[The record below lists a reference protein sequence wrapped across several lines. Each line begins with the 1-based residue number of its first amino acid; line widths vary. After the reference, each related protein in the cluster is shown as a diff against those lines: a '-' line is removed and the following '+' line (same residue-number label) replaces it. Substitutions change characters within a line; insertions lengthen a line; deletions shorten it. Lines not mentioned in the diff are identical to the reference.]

1 LDYASEKIIGA
12 AKYFSSKSEK
22 GNQQHSIMNR
32 IKLSLL
38 SALGITAL
46 FAGNAL
52 AEINVAAS
60 FSITED
66 IVHEIGGDR
75 VKVTA
80 VIPRGSNPHSYSLR
94 PRDLMTLEKADI
106 VFLTGL
112 GFDDYLKRWASAPE
126 HQKKIVDISRGIKPI
141 QNENDDHEGEDHENE
156 HEHHAGHEHH
166 HHGTDPHAWQNPLNG
181 AVYAEN
187 IQRELC
193 KREPDSCAFFTG
205 NAENYIKA
213 LKNLD
218 SRYQELFA
226 RVPDKNRIMITTHDA
241 FNYLADR
248 YRITIL
254 APRGITDSHE
264 PSAGD
269 IAAIE
274 KLMKENKVHAVF
286 IENLAANAAVEDLS
300 RKNGRVINGML
311 FTDSLAE
318 EPEGN
323 TYLRMIEHN
332 LRVIH
337 DAMSQ

>member
-1 LDYASEKIIGA
+1 
-12 AKYFSSKSEK
+12 
-22 GNQQHSIMNR
+22 MNR

-38 SALGITAL
+38 PFFIITAL
-46 FAGNAL
+46 IAGNARSQV
-52 AEINVAAS
+52 NVAAS

-66 IVHEIGGDR
+66 IVREIGGDR

-80 VIPRGSNPHSYSLR
+80 VIPRGSNPHGYSLK
-94 PRDLMTLEKADI
+94 PQDLMTLEKADI

-112 GFDDYLKRWASAPE
+112 GFDDYLKRWASAPD
-126 HQKKIVDISRGIKPI
+126 HQKKIADISLGIKPLR
-141 QNENDDHEGEDHENE
+141 NEHDDHDGEDGENDHEHHAE
-156 HEHHAGHEHH
+156 HEHHHR
-166 HHGTDPHAWQNPLNG
+166 GTDPHAWQNPLNG

-187 IQRELC
+187 IKKELC
-193 KREPDSCAFFTG
+193 KTEPNSCEFFTG

-218 SRYQELFA
+218 SRYLELFA
-226 RVPDKNRIMITTHDA
+226 LIPDENRIMITTHDA

-274 KLMKENKVHAVF
+274 KLMKEKKVHAVF
-286 IENLAANAAVEDLS
+286 IENLAGNTAVEELS
-300 RKNGRVINGML
+300 RKNGSVINGML
-311 FTDSLAE
+311 FTDSLAQ
-318 EPEGN
+318 EPEGS

-332 LRVIH
+332 LRIIH
-337 DAMSQ
+337 EAMSR

>member
-1 LDYASEKIIGA
+1 
-12 AKYFSSKSEK
+12 
-22 GNQQHSIMNR
+22 MNR
-32 IKLSLL
+32 IKLLL
-38 SALGITAL
+38 LPTLVIAAFFTGK
-46 FAGNAL
+46 AL
-52 AEINVAAS
+52 AQVNVATS

-66 IVHEIGGDR
+66 IVHEIGRER
-75 VKVTA
+75 VKVSA

-94 PRDLMTLEKADI
+94 PQDLMTLEKADI

-126 HQKKIVDISRGIKPI
+126 HQKKIVDISRGIKPLR
-141 QNENDDHEGEDHENE
+141 NENDDHNEEHCGKNDANEN
-156 HEHHAGHEHH
+156 HAEHEHH

-187 IQRELC
+187 IQKELC
-193 KREPDSCAFFTG
+193 KREPDSCEFFTS
-205 NAENYIKA
+205 NAEDYIKA

-218 SRYQELFA
+218 FRYQERFA

-300 RKNGRVINGML
+300 HKNGKVINGML
-311 FTDSLAE
+311 FTDSLTE
-318 EPEGN
+318 ESEGSS
-323 TYLRMIEHN
+323 YLKMIEHN

>member
-1 LDYASEKIIGA
+1 
-12 AKYFSSKSEK
+12 
-22 GNQQHSIMNR
+22 MNR
-32 IKLSLL
+32 IKLSLMPSL
-38 SALGITAL
+38 IIAAF

-52 AEINVAAS
+52 AQVNVAAS

-66 IVHEIGGDR
+66 IVNEIGGDR

-94 PRDLMTLEKADI
+94 PQDLMTLEKADI

-141 QNENDDHEGEDHENE
+141 QNENDDHEGEEHENE
-156 HEHHAGHEHH
+156 HEYHAEHEHH
-166 HHGTDPHAWQNPLNG
+166 HQGTDPHAWQNPLNG

-187 IQRELC
+187 IRRELC
-193 KREPDSCAFFTG
+193 NREPDSCEFFTG

-248 YRITIL
+248 YRIKIL

>member
-1 LDYASEKIIGA
+1 
-12 AKYFSSKSEK
+12 
-22 GNQQHSIMNR
+22 MNR
-32 IKLSLL
+32 IKLLL
-38 SALGITAL
+38 LPTLVIVAL
-46 FAGNAL
+46 FITGKAL
-52 AEINVAAS
+52 AQINVAAS

-66 IVHEIGGDR
+66 IVHEIGRDR

-94 PRDLMTLEKADI
+94 PQDLMTLEKADI

-112 GFDDYLKRWASAPE
+112 GFDDYLKRWASAPD
-126 HQKKIVDISRGIKPI
+126 HQKKIVDISRGIKPLR
-141 QNENDDHEGEDHENE
+141 NDNDDHNE
-156 HEHHAGHEHH
+156 EHGGKNTANDNHAEHEHH

-187 IQRELC
+187 IKKELC
-193 KREPDSCAFFTG
+193 KTEPNSCEFFTG

-218 SRYQELFA
+218 SRYLELFA
-226 RVPDKNRIMITTHDA
+226 LIPDENRIMITTHDA

-274 KLMKENKVHAVF
+274 KLMKEKKVHAVF
-286 IENLAANAAVEDLS
+286 IENLAGNTAVEELS
-300 RKNGRVINGML
+300 RKNGSVINGML
-311 FTDSLAE
+311 FTDSLAQ
-318 EPEGN
+318 EPEGS

-332 LRVIH
+332 LRIIH
-337 DAMSQ
+337 EAMSR